1 MLLQMLVI
9 GRFLHL
15 LAGYLAANMYRQ
27 PDCVWIGPLNSM
39 SHMAWNRHMIA
50 RVHPDELSPLELHT
64 RFAAHHNDPFIFI
77 LIVPKAG
84 RAAVR
89 LRNDTLDLNRM
100 VFEQAQRLFRFGKP
114 RQVRK

>member
-1 MLLQMLVI
+1 MLLQMRVI
-9 GRFLHL
+9 RRSLHL
-15 LAGYLAANMYRQ
+15 FADYLAANMYGE

-39 SHMAWNRHMIA
+39 SHMARNHNMIA
-50 RVHPDELSPLELHT
+50 RVHPDELSPLEFQT
-64 RFAAHHNDPFIFI
+64 RFAAHHNDPFVFI

-100 VFEQAQRLFRFGKP
+100 VFEQAQRLFRIEKLL
-114 RQVRK
+114 QVRK